1 MSTPAPASTPVK
13 TVIEVT
19 NETHQRLREGGN
31 KTGNSLKR
39 FTALLLDYALGK
51 FEGGEIAL
59 REPSIEEVATEEGAA

>member
-39 FTALLLDYALGK
+39 FTSLLLDYSLGK
-51 FEGGEIAL
+51 FEAGEIAL
-59 REPSIEEVATEEGAA
+59 REPTIEETPTEEAAR